1 MCTMEYKPVC
11 GTDGKTYSNK
21 CVFCAAVFK
30 QLGSLC
36 FEHDGECQM
45 LLAALGFCSEYTA
58 PPTACQEIYKPVCGT
73 DGNTYSNK
81 CTFCIAV
88 FEQLGSLCF
97 EHDGEC

>member
-1 MCTMEYKPVC
+1 MKITGAVLLFSLALYCSYSDA
-11 GTDGKTYSNK
+11 DGYP
-21 CVFCAAVFK
+21 
-30 QLGSLC
+30 
-36 FEHDGECQM
+36 GE
-45 LLAALGFCSEYTA
+45 GFCSEYTA

-97 EHDGEC
+97 EHDGECQPRDKPGHKVEEL